1 MAARIANLCFDAH
14 DPWSQTQWWAGVL
27 EDFVMPDAAEFP
39 QGPGDDECGLQ
50 GPAGQW
56 LLFLAVPEGK
66 SVKNRM
72 HPCLRPTDRDRD
84 AEVDRV
90 LALGATL
97 VADHRDGPDRG
108 WAVLADPEGN
118 EFCILRRLDGSD

>member
-14 DPWSQTQWWAGVL
+14 DPWAQTQWWAQVL
-27 EDFVMPDAAEFP
+27 EDFALPDAEEFA

-50 GPAGQW
+50 GPHGQW
-56 LLFLAVPEGK
+56 LLFLTVPEGK

-84 AEVDRV
+84 AEIERV
-90 LALGATL
+90 LSLGATM
-97 VADHRDGPDRG
+97 VADLRDGPDRG

-118 EFCILRRLDGSD
+118 EFCILGRFNS